1 MTLLTHLPLTST
13 GIDKLKPYI
22 IWPSSIG
29 GYHIRPLPFSL
40 GNAPTMGQLWYI
52 LGFFILNVIL
62 TCVSYVLMYPLP
74 HPWGYNHRGE
84 ILAYVGY
91 RTGEIAFA
99 LLPLVILF
107 AGRNNVLLWLTN
119 WSHSTFLLLHRW
131 VARLFALH
139 TILHSIFLWAARVQT
154 GTYSSDVKLPYWVWG
169 IVGTIFVCLMLVFAM
184 LWARKLSYEIFLIG
198 HIIMALFVLVGSWEH
213 LILRFGYSGSHEYW
227 LYAAVAVWVFD
238 RSLRI
243 VRIINNGA
251 CKATVTE
258 VGSNHVRVDI
268 HGVRFHGRPGYHGY
282 IYFPTLNPLKPWENH
297 PFSFN
302 SKTLLRSSERSI
314 LSDST
319 GSTAPSTREKTD
331 VDTTSTAINSSGT
344 CPVTKGITCIIRKSK
359 GMTKLLQQ
367 NASLLTFVDG
377 PYRSNRTDAILKCDR
392 LLLIGGGIG
401 ITGLLGYLI
410 NHANVKLAWSV
421 GESASAVVKEL
432 DAVLADVAD
441 KEVKIGERL
450 DVDALL
456 HREVRAGY
464 DKIGVVVC
472 GPGGLCDGVR
482 AKVSALGRHEK
493 TIFEL
498 EVEGFSW

>member
-1 MTLLTHLPLTST
+1 
-13 GIDKLKPYI
+13 
-22 IWPSSIG
+22 
-29 GYHIRPLPFSL
+29 
-40 GNAPTMGQLWYI
+40 
-52 LGFFILNVIL
+52 
-62 TCVSYVLMYPLP
+62 
-74 HPWGYNHRGE
+74 
-84 ILAYVGY
+84 
-91 RTGEIAFA
+91 
-99 LLPLVILF
+99 
-107 AGRNNVLLWLTN
+107 
-119 WSHSTFLLLHRW
+119 
-131 VARLFALH
+131 
-139 TILHSIFLWAARVQT
+139 
-154 GTYSSDVKLPYWVWG
+154 
-169 IVGTIFVCLMLVFAM
+169 
-184 LWARKLSYEIFLIG
+184 
-198 HIIMALFVLVGSWEH
+198 
-213 LILRFGYSGSHEYW
+213 
-227 LYAAVAVWVFD
+227 
-238 RSLRI
+238 
-243 VRIINNGA
+243 
-251 CKATVTE
+251 
-258 VGSNHVRVDI
+258 
-268 HGVRFHGRPGYHGY
+268 
-282 IYFPTLNPLKPWENH
+282 
-297 PFSFN
+297 
-302 SKTLLRSSERSI
+302 
-314 LSDST
+314 
-319 GSTAPSTREKTD
+319 
-331 VDTTSTAINSSGT
+331 
-344 CPVTKGITCIIRKSK
+344 
-359 GMTKLLQQ
+359 MTKLLQQ